1 MYLITEIKKTS
12 ATYEAKS
19 LKSTQ
24 ENKTVLNISNRGKQ
38 KESQLHKYQE
48 ASRKI
53 MKISDCQM
61 QKLSLELEE
70 KKTAAPEIRH
80 KERGALCPSSEIG
93 IKEQQAHPMV
103 MLLPD
108 TVDYQMKS

>member
-1 MYLITEIKKTS
+1 MS
-12 ATYEAKS
+12 ATYKTKS

-24 ENKTVLNISNRGKQ
+24 QNKTRLNISNRGKQ
-38 KESQLHKYQE
+38 KESQLYKYRE

-70 KKTAAPEIRH
+70 KRTAAPEIRY
-80 KERGALCPSSEIG
+80 KKRGALCPSSETAV
-93 IKEQQAHPMV
+93 KEQQAHPMI

-108 TVDYQMKS
+108 TVDYQIKS